1 MGAGPPGIKQ
11 AGPVSHLIHQT
22 AVPQKEQIALKSVQ
36 LPLRIN
42 VVELWNHLGYVG
54 IVLPEAVKKPLS
66 SLPVY
71 EKGKGENSILEGGQL
86 LLKITF
92 PDLKPAVALTTAWL

>member
-42 VVELWNHLGYVG
+42 VVELWDHLGYVG

-71 EKGKGENSILEGGQL
+71 EKVKERIPFWKEGSFFSKSRFQ
-86 LLKITF
+86 ISNRR
-92 PDLKPAVALTTAWL
+92 